1 MTMDNV
7 GQGSWTDAFHQYQA
21 DIIGKIKRGQTEEE
35 IPIGGASYT
44 QTQWNR
50 VLKSVDKQLDDIKE
64 EQAARAEKQ
73 KNRTEAMKVFEA
85 ATAGS
90 GSPVEHLREKDKVP
104 YGFLAN
110 DGIIEYNGVT
120 FVCDERTNSICLG
133 DVSDK
138 ENTLTIPL
146 AGGGCLQVNRDNLE
160 QLAAAIGM
168 FSPEDVNRILN
179 AIAQDNKARS
189 MEMELEDEKSDV
201 VNMAA
206 GEAEK
211 KDGETQD

>member
-1 MTMDNV
+1 MTLNNV
-7 GQGSWTDAFHQYQA
+7 GQGSWTDSFHQYQA

-35 IPIGGASYT
+35 IPIGGTSYT

-50 VLKSVDKQLDDIKE
+50 VLKGVDKQLKDTKKE
-64 EQAARAEKQ
+64 QEARAEKR
-73 KNRTEAMKVFEA
+73 KDRPEAIKVFEA

-90 GSPVEHLREKDKVP
+90 GSPVEHLREKEKVP
-104 YGFLAN
+104 YGYLAN
-110 DGIIEYNGVT
+110 DGLIEYNGVT

-146 AGGGCLQVNRDNLE
+146 AGGGCLKVNRANLE

-179 AIAQDNKARS
+179 AIAQDNRARS
-189 MEMELEDEKSDV
+189 MEMELEEEKSDV
-201 VNMAA
+201 VEIAA

-211 KDGETQD
+211 KDGEAEN

>member
-1 MTMDNV
+1 
-7 GQGSWTDAFHQYQA
+7 
-21 DIIGKIKRGQTEEE
+21 
-35 IPIGGASYT
+35 
-44 QTQWNR
+44 
-50 VLKSVDKQLDDIKE
+50 
-64 EQAARAEKQ
+64 
-73 KNRTEAMKVFEA
+73 MKVFEA

-168 FSPEDVNRILN
+168 FSPEDVNCILN

>member
-1 MTMDNV
+1 MRRVPGKLHDRIRRRMEK
-7 GQGSWTDAFHQYQA
+7 QGVKFPLIGVDQGIQFSWTGKYQMVIIYIQNTFPLCV
-21 DIIGKIKRGQTEEE
+21 DPQFIGKRL
-35 IPIGGASYT
+35 AH
-44 QTQWNR
+44 
-50 VLKSVDKQLDDIKE
+50 
-64 EQAARAEKQ
+64 RAEKR
-73 KNRTEAMKVFEA
+73 KDRPEAIKVFEA

-90 GSPVEHLREKDKVP
+90 GSPVEHLREKEKVP
-104 YGFLAN
+104 YGYLAN
-110 DGIIEYNGVT
+110 DGLIEYNGVT

-146 AGGGCLQVNRDNLE
+146 AGGGCLKVNRANLE

-179 AIAQDNKARS
+179 AIAQDNRARS
-189 MEMELEDEKSDV
+189 MEMELEEEKSDV
-201 VNMAA
+201 VEIAA

-211 KDGETQD
+211 KDGEAEN